1 MQILAFKKE
10 NLTEVQ
16 VHVCFNTSNPVMLY
30 KHSFI
35 KTNNNLLG
43 RQNTSQHCKSYNHIL
58 VNSITKTTDI

>member
-10 NLTEVQ
+10 NLTEVP
-16 VHVCFNTSNPVMLY
+16 VHVCFNNPVMLY